1 MGKASKAERRAER
14 EAKRA
19 AKAEAERLAQEAAA
33 RRKRLMVAIPVLGLV
48 VAGVGRFAL
57 DDDRVVG
64 FSILVGFLLFLGVS
78 LAGLGGS
85 VQPRDGSRAGSID
98 FGNR

>member
-1 MGKASKAERRAER
+1 MGKATKAERRAQR
-14 EAKRA
+14 EATRA
-19 AKAEAERLAQEAAA
+19 AKAEAERLAQEAAL
-33 RRKRLMVAIPVLGLV
+33 RRKRLMVAIPVLALTI
-48 VAGVGRFAL
+48 AAVGRFAL

-64 FSILVGFLLFLGVS
+64 FSILVGFLLFLGVA

-85 VQPRDGSRAGSID
+85 VQPRDSSRSGSID